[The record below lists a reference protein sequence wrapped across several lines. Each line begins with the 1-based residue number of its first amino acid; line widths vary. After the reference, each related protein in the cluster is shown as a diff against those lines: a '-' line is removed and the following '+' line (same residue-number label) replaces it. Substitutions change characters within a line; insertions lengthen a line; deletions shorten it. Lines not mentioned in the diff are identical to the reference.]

1 MVSATVFSG
10 VRRVYSERAGAAAEH
25 RVEILARPVSLPEA
39 PPGSGSAL
47 SLEGLGAD
55 GQGVEPTAPAEAPV
69 AFDPEARGPRALAS
83 HHNLPFVRL
92 RDESIALDATKALP
106 VHVLTRLRAIV
117 YRVEDGRLKVA
128 VADPA
133 DVQMLDDLRMSSR
146 LPLDFAVAAANEI
159 DAELRRLSRGQELLA
174 RADAIGEVTEVA
186 DDVTDLEAGSADAL
200 APPSML
206 VTSIVVQA
214 SEDGASDIHF
224 LPQADALVA
233 RIRVDG
239 MIQEVERIPRVHAAS
254 VVSRVKVLAGLD
266 IAEHRVPQDGRFS
279 LRLESTGRLVD
290 VRVAVLPTVEG
301 EGVILRLLDKT
312 RRAPTLTEIGLSNV
326 MQMQI
331 EEAIYRPNGCVLV
344 TGPTGSGKSTTVHA
358 ALVDIRRPEVNIVTI
373 EDPVEY
379 RVTGVYQLQ
388 VNKRAGLTFASG
400 LRSILRSDPDVVMVG
415 EIRDVE
421 TAKITLEA
429 ALTGHTVLS
438 TMHTNDAAG
447 AMTRLNDLGVE
458 PFIVASSVSAV
469 LAQRLVRCLCMQ
481 CRDPYTATKDDLGYL
496 GFSKAAIEAGVTLY
510 RANGCPDCSKGYRGR
525 TGIFQ
530 LLVMT
535 PALAAL
541 VAASAPRKQLL
552 EAATRESMRTMWA
565 DGLDK
570 VGAGVTS
577 VDELSRVVR

>member
-1 MVSATVFSG
+1 M
-10 VRRVYSERAGAAAEH
+10 
-25 RVEILARPVSLPEA
+25 
-39 PPGSGSAL
+39 
-47 SLEGLGAD
+47 
-55 GQGVEPTAPAEAPV
+55 
-69 AFDPEARGPRALAS
+69 FDPEAHGPRALAS

-92 RDESIALDATKALP
+92 REQSIALDATKALP

-133 DVQMLDDLRMSSR
+133 DVQMLDGLRMASR
-146 LPLDFAVAAANEI
+146 LPVDFAVAPANEI

-174 RADAIGEVTEVA
+174 RADAIGEVTEVV
-186 DDVTDLEAGSADAL
+186 DDVTDLEGYDGSDDEL

-239 MIQEVERIPRVHAAS
+239 MIQEVERIPRVHAAG

-279 LRLESTGRLVD
+279 LRLESTGKLVD
-290 VRVAVLPTVEG
+290 VRVAILPTVEG

-312 RRAPTLTEIGLSNV
+312 RQAPTLTEIGLSNV

-379 RVTGVYQLQ
+379 RVEGVYQLQ

-400 LRSILRSDPDVVMVG
+400 LRSILRSDPDIVMVG

-447 AMTRLNDLGVE
+447 ATTRLNDLGVE
-458 PFIVASSVSAV
+458 PFVVASAVSAV
-469 LAQRLVRCLCMQ
+469 LAQRLVRRLCTL
-481 CRDPYTATKDDLGYL
+481 CRDPYTAAKEDLEYL
-496 GFSKAAIEAGVTLY
+496 GFSEEAIEAGVTLY
-510 RANGCPDCSKGYRGR
+510 RANGCPDCSKGYSGR

-535 PALAAL
+535 PEIAAL
-541 VAASAPRKQLL
+541 VAASAPRAELL